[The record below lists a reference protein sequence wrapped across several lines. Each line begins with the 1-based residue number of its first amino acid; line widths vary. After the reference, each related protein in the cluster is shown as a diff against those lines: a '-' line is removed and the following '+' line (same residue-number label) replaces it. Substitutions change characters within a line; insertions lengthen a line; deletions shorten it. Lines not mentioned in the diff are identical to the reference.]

1 MNGDGQPLSVWR
13 AHLSR
18 LDEPPL
24 RPEWWRE
31 AYASPAAFWAQLGP
45 ELVAGA
51 PGASKSAVFEWYNL
65 FHEFGQRHAQAGRVV
80 HLDYDPGTGFSTQ
93 SYAALTE
100 RAQALA
106 GAWRQR
112 GVVPGAAVCLILNL
126 STACLTCLFAAF
138 YCGATLTIL
147 PPEGR
152 SFVRRALVALGKAH
166 SSSPA
171 AAALPQQL
179 FVVAG
184 TKARS
189 WVMEDKSLCLLDW
202 ETDAQ
207 LDKASSFEPHRYAAD
222 AGAVRLFSPV
232 SEEWDAPVL
241 LSADQLYLSAL
252 RDGLLLLGLEPG
264 QGVSAPGFCEVQL
277 KPGLLFATLAAGA
290 RWVEVSMDEVSDGS
304 VFFEGKVD
312 VLGVGAKLRDLLLQR
327 GALPKRR
334 VTHWLRNLAADDN
347 VTAWTR
353 FEGLMA
359 KTEAVGTQW
368 LANSAAG
375 GSLMFSPW
383 AAEPMKSAV
392 WRSPGVMCA
401 LAEPNGTAMEP
412 LGELALLCP
421 IEKPKQKLR
430 GWHELAP
437 AALGRQVIAAAT
449 HRDIWVTNLG
459 SHRRGTVLP
468 ERQIEELLQA
478 FFPDAV
484 RAAVLVVLP
493 RQSEGNGQ
501 RVALLVYVWPDAGF
515 NLDAPGVSQLLRVE
529 LGQERQPDQVEIF
542 FLNPKLVKPKLGSTE
557 IDRPACASQFI
568 SGTLWS
574 KNRHPLVF
582 QAFAALAREI
592 QQIESYEQALLQAG
606 MS

>member
-1 MNGDGQPLSVWR
+1 MNGAGQPLSAWR
-13 AHLSR
+13 AHLAR

-24 RPEWWRE
+24 RPEWWHD
-31 AYASPAAFWAQLGP
+31 AYARPAAFWAQLGP
-45 ELVAGA
+45 ELVAEA
-51 PGASKSAVFEWYNL
+51 PGVSKSAVFEWYNL

-80 HLDYDPGTGFSTQ
+80 HLDYNLGTGFSTR
-93 SYAALTE
+93 SYATLTE

-106 GAWRQR
+106 GAWRRR
-112 GVVPGAAVCLILNL
+112 GVLPGAAVCIILNL
-126 STACLTCLFAAF
+126 STAYLTCLFAAF

-152 SFVRRALVALGKAH
+152 SFVQRALLALGKAH
-166 SSSPA
+166 SSNPRAPA
-171 AAALPQQL
+171 PPQL

-184 TKARS
+184 TKAKS
-189 WVMEDKSLCLLDW
+189 WVMEDESLELLDW
-202 ETDAQ
+202 EIDAP
-207 LDKASSFEPHRYAAD
+207 LDGTPPFEPHRYAA
-222 AGAVRLFSPV
+222 AAAAVRLFSPV
-232 SEEWDAPVL
+232 SEAWDLPVL

-252 RDGLLLLGLEPG
+252 RDGLLLLGLKPG
-264 QGVSAPGFCEVQL
+264 QGLSAPGFCEVQH

-290 RWVEVSMDEVSDGS
+290 HWVEIGMDEAGDGS
-304 VFFEGKVD
+304 VLFEGKVD
-312 VLGVGAKLRDLLLQR
+312 VLGVGAKLRDLLGQR
-327 GALPKRR
+327 GALPRGR
-334 VTHWLRNLAADDN
+334 VTHWFRDLAEDDD

-353 FEGLMA
+353 FEGIMA
-359 KTEAVGTQW
+359 KAGAVGAKW

-383 AAEPMKSAV
+383 AAAPMKSAV
-392 WRSPGVMCA
+392 WRTPGVMCVPT
-401 LAEPNGTAMEP
+401 EPNGTSMEP

-421 IEKPKQKLR
+421 IEKPKPTPT

-437 AALGRQVIAAAT
+437 SALGRPVVALAT
-449 HRDIWVTNLG
+449 HRDIWMTNLG

-493 RQSEGNGQ
+493 RRSEGKGQ
-501 RVALLVYVWPDAGF
+501 RVALLVYAWPESGVH
-515 NLDAPGVSQLLRVE
+515 LDAQGVSQLLRVE
-529 LGQERQPDQVEIF
+529 LGQERQPDQVEIH

-557 IDRPACASQFI
+557 IDRPGCASQLI
-568 SGTLWS
+568 SGTLWG

-582 QAFAALAREI
+582 QAFAALVREI
-592 QQIESYEQALLQAG
+592 EQIDSYQKARPPAGES
-606 MS
+606 